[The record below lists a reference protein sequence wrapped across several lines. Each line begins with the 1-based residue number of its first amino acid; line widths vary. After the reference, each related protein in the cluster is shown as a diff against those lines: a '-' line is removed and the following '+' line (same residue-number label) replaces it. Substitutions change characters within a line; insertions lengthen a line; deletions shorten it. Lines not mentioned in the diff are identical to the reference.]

1 MNKDRKEIIVG
12 EKKFYVR
19 RSTVQEGLLA
29 NIEYSKTYAQCLR
42 DKLPLTIEIEKML
55 KERGVLVELDQQ
67 YAKAAARFQELVLA
81 LQTEKDESKR
91 QELTNEF
98 HLVRAQQIDIDTQ
111 KNLYNAC
118 TVEGQSEEIRLSY
131 LVWSV
136 TEHEDGSRVWSTFQD
151 FKNENNQEFVL
162 SITRAFFFL
171 MKNIPE
177 ESLNYVPTLLAF
189 EPDVEE
195 KTEEAEE
202 KLTTASPSEIP
213 VV

>member
-131 LVWSV
+131 LVRSV

-195 KTEEAEE
+195 KTEETEE